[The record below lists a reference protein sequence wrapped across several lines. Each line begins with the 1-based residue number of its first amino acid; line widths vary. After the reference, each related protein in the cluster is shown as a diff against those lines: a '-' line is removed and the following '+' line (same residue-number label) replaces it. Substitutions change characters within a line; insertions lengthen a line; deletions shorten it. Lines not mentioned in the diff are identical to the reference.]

1 MTAVAP
7 HTGYTTSPGR
17 AHPLGARPD
26 AEGVNF
32 SLYSQN
38 ATSVQLLLF
47 ATYNDPEPMQVIT
60 LDEAEN
66 RTFHFWHVY
75 VRGPRPGVH
84 YAYRVDGPR
93 DLHGAGHRF
102 NPNKVLVDPYAHGNT
117 SRLWDPGAACGPED
131 NLATS
136 MRSVVIDVQAYDW
149 EGDAPLNRPM
159 EQSIIY
165 ELHVRGFTASP
176 TGHVLH
182 PGTFDGL
189 VEKIPYLQSLGV
201 TAVELLPVFDFDE
214 LEFTR
219 ENPAGGSIKNFWG
232 YSTVGYFAPNNWY
245 CVAPE
250 TGKHLDEFR
259 DLVRAMHRA
268 GIEVILDVVFNHTAE
283 GNHEGPTISFKGID
297 NQTYYFL
304 VPEDKQYYRD
314 FSGCGNTLSCNRPI
328 VEKIIVDCLEFWVRD
343 CHVDGFRFDEGSI
356 LTRDEDGRPMEYPP
370 VVWQIELSEQLLDT
384 KVIAEA
390 WDAAGLY
397 QIGIFPGHRW
407 AEWNDRFR
415 DDVRRFVR
423 GDPGVVGAVAARIA
437 GSADL
442 YQTSGQLPVNSIN
455 FVTCHDGFTLDDL
468 VSYNDKHNE
477 ANGEGNRDGRD
488 ENLSWNCSIEGPT
501 DDPAIEALRNR
512 QVKNFAA
519 LLLLSQGVP
528 MFVAGDEFR
537 RTQQGNNNAYCQD
550 NEISWVDW
558 TLLEKHQDVF
568 RFFRTMIAF
577 RKAHPVLHRRHF
589 FTGAINPRG
598 LAETTWHGCALNSP
612 GWDNPWSRVLALT
625 LGGKQ
630 DQADL
635 HIMLN
640 MDDQDLDFELPI
652 VPGRR
657 WHRAFDTALPSP
669 EDAAEPGA
677 EVAISGVACMVKG
690 RSVVVLLSRDE
701 QQFPGG
707 SGARR
712 GDTQRA

>member
-1 MTAVAP
+1 
-7 HTGYTTSPGR
+7 
-17 AHPLGARPD
+17 
-26 AEGVNF
+26 
-32 SLYSQN
+32 
-38 ATSVQLLLF
+38 
-47 ATYNDPEPMQVIT
+47 
-60 LDEAEN
+60 
-66 RTFHFWHVY
+66 
-75 VRGPRPGVH
+75 
-84 YAYRVDGPR
+84 
-93 DLHGAGHRF
+93 
-102 NPNKVLVDPYAHGNT
+102 
-117 SRLWDPGAACGPED
+117 
-131 NLATS
+131 
-136 MRSVVIDVQAYDW
+136 
-149 EGDAPLNRPM
+149 
-159 EQSIIY
+159 
-165 ELHVRGFTASP
+165 
-176 TGHVLH
+176 
-182 PGTFDGL
+182 
-189 VEKIPYLQSLGV
+189 
-201 TAVELLPVFDFDE
+201 
-214 LEFTR
+214 
-219 ENPAGGSIKNFWG
+219 
-232 YSTVGYFAPNNWY
+232 
-245 CVAPE
+245 
-250 TGKHLDEFR
+250 
-259 DLVRAMHRA
+259 
-268 GIEVILDVVFNHTAE
+268 
-283 GNHEGPTISFKGID
+283 
-297 NQTYYFL
+297 
-304 VPEDKQYYRD
+304 
-314 FSGCGNTLSCNRPI
+314 
-328 VEKIIVDCLEFWVRD
+328 
-343 CHVDGFRFDEGSI
+343 
-356 LTRDEDGRPMEYPP
+356 
-370 VVWQIELSEQLLDT
+370 
-384 KVIAEA
+384 
-390 WDAAGLY
+390 
-397 QIGIFPGHRW
+397 
-407 AEWNDRFR
+407 
-415 DDVRRFVR
+415 VRRFVR